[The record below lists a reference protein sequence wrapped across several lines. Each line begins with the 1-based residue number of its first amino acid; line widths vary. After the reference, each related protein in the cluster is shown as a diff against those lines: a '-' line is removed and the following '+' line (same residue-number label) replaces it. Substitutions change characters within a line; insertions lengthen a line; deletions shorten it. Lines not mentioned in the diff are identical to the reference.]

1 MNVQII
7 LLIGPWIAFLSFQ
20 VAEQKVRNEDAGQYT
35 ELVRDFLNPKDFYNA
50 LCMHGMDYFCGVPD
64 SLLKDFCAYVT
75 AVTPKSRHVIT
86 SNEGQAIALAAGY
99 HMATGRSGVVYL
111 QVSAAAH
118 SDCTCTLAL
127 ILQLK

>member
-1 MNVQII
+1 MAINELFI
-7 LLIGPWIAFLSFQ
+7 FQ
-20 VAEQKVRNEDAGQYT
+20 VAEQKVRNEDAGQFT

-86 SNEGQAIALAAGY
+86 SNEGQAVALAAGY
-99 HMATGRSGVVYL
+99 HMATGRAGVVYL
-111 QVSAAAH
+111 QVRVVSF
-118 SDCTCTLAL
+118 
-127 ILQLK
+127 

>member
-1 MNVQII
+1 M
-7 LLIGPWIAFLSFQ
+7 
-20 VAEQKVRNEDAGQYT
+20 RNEDAGQFT

-99 HMATGRSGVVYL
+99 HMATGRAGVVYL
-111 QVSAAAH
+111 QVSVQVII
-118 SDCTCTLAL
+118 TFGNNNY
-127 ILQLK
+127 KFP

>member
-1 MNVQII
+1 MKVQII
-7 LLIGPWIAFLSFQ
+7 LLIRPWIVFLSFQ

-118 SDCTCTLAL
+118 SGCTLP
-127 ILQLK
+127 